1 MLTNLRKLLIEE
13 KVPLTFR
20 RLSGSLRNRKDRIR
34 YMASEFDAFDAGYSI
49 LVSIHNMLIYWL
61 DLAQE
66 FNAGCGESTEQI
78 EYEYKEPERSI
89 VLQQQKI
96 FQEVW
101 QLVLDIENY
110 LDEDD
115 DDIEKLEDEHD
126 IEKLKDMFSRLAE
139 LLPSLWI

>member
-13 KVPLTFR
+13 KVPLTLK
-20 RLSGSLRNRKDRIR
+20 RLLSSLRNRKDRIR

-78 EYEYKEPERSI
+78 KREYEEEIEREV
-89 VLQQQKI
+89 VLRQQKT

-101 QLVLDIENY
+101 NLVLDLENY
-110 LDEDD
+110 FDYLE
-115 DDIEKLEDEHD
+115 EDEHNV
-126 IEKLKDMFSRLAE
+126 ERLKDMFSRLAE
-139 LLPSLWI
+139 LLPYLWI